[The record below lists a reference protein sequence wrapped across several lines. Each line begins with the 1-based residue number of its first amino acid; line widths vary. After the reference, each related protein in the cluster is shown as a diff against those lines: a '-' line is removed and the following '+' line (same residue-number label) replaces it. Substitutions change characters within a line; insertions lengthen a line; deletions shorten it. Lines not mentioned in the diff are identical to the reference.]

1 MIRRPP
7 RSTLFP
13 YTTLFRS
20 PAQLGD
26 NDRDEGDN
34 GPEGDEEIEEVFA
47 GLRAAPRHEAHVVHE
62 HQGSGGRALN
72 REGPDRDE
80 QRAVGTLEQ
89 LSRGARVRLEPG
101 AADLRRQRRGRDGL
115 AEAHGAEP
123 HGVEALVLRD
133 PGEKLEQPGAVAG
146 ADQIPQRLLDG
157 TGDER
162 GAEVQIPLEPLQGE
176 LVDQRDHRVGEGAER
191 EEQRD
196 NEAER
201 KPHWDASWGSVA
213 RDYRELGT
221 PDKRGV
227 AGFRIVTSSHS
238 MRYPLAQPRTSP
250 AHWSWN
256 HS

>member
-146 ADQIPQRLLDG
+146 ADQIPQGLLDG

-176 LVDQRDHRVGEGAER
+176 LVDQRDHRVGEGTER
-191 EEQRD
+191 EKQRND
-196 NEAER
+196 EPQR
-201 KPHWDASWGSVA
+201 KPHGSLWKIIG
-213 RDYRELGT
+213 RSEEHTSELQSQSNLVCRLLLEKKKEELYT
-221 PDKRGV
+221 
-227 AGFRIVTSSHS
+227 I
-238 MRYPLAQPRTSP
+238 
-250 AHWSWN
+250 
-256 HS
+256 